1 MAGRIAFRYE
11 YRGPGKML
19 IAARRSLWTRQK
31 CRIQANNL
39 RKFAEQDHECALF
52 SPIVLYNFCS
62 EKLSNHK
69 CPKTGH
75 EEELQG
81 WRRSTSWTA
90 LALSLLWK
98 SIM

>member
-1 MAGRIAFRYE
+1 MASRIAFGYE
-11 YRGPGKML
+11 YRRPGQML
-19 IAARRSLWTRQK
+19 MVARRSLWTRQK
-31 CRIQANNL
+31 RRSQANKL
-39 RKFAEQDHECALF
+39 RGVCGAVYECALF
-52 SPIVLYNFCS
+52 SPIVLYNFCR

-75 EEELQG
+75 DEELQG
-81 WRRSTSWTA
+81 WRRRTSWTA